1 MTIDPNAHD
10 PDEIDEF
17 VPADDE
23 VIGKAFRGSL
33 IVFGI
38 IALLIVVG
46 IKLFE
51 AEEGPPPT
59 EVEPIERPGAVVQAK
74 DAPPVSF
81 TDITQAAGITMRHQ
95 SGATGGK
102 YLPETMGGGC
112 AFLDYDGDGDQDL
125 ALVTGVAEISPPT
138 SGPSETAVVR
148 LYRNEGGGRF
158 SEVTAE
164 AGLYSA
170 GAFAQDAER
179 PTAMGLAVGDVDGD
193 QDPDLFVTGV
203 TRNWL
208 FRNEGGSFVNATEEA
223 GVQGTG
229 SWTTSAGFHDLDK
242 DGDLDLFVCSY
253 VKWTKE
259 IDDAQNYTLKG
270 VGRAY
275 GPPNNFEGAFCILYR
290 NEGDGTFTDVSKEAG
305 IQVENKA
312 TGVPVGKSLGLVFC
326 DFEGDG
332 DVDIFVANDTVRN
345 FLFRN
350 KGDGTFD
357 EVGELAG
364 VAYDS
369 RGKAT
374 GAMGVDVADV
384 RADGAFGVAVGNFAS
399 EMSSL
404 YLSRVG
410 KLQFNDAAISEGV
423 GAPSRQALSF
433 GLFFF
438 DYDLDGRL
446 DLFQTNGHLEEEIN
460 QVQPSQNYEQESQLF
475 WNAGADAR
483 AVYALV
489 DPKTTGDL
497 SRPVVGRG
505 CAYADI
511 DGDGDLDVVITQVG
525 RAPLLLRN
533 DQALGHHWLRLRFD
547 PKGGEAIGARAK
559 MTMADGRVLE
569 RVVAPTRSYLSQ
581 VETVLTFGLGTAE
594 RVESIEV
601 VYPDGRTK
609 TIGEVGGVDAEIVVG
624 E

>member
-1 MTIDPNAHD
+1 MTNDD
-10 PDEIDEF
+10 PDQIDEF
-17 VPADDE
+17 IHGDDA
-23 VIGKAFRGSL
+23 VIGKAFRWSL
-33 IVFGI
+33 VAFGL
-38 IALLIVVG
+38 IALLVVVAL
-46 IKLFE
+46 KVFE
-51 AEEGPPPT
+51 PADGPPPT
-59 EVEPIERPGAVVQAK
+59 EEQAVEGPGAVVQAE
-74 DAPPVSF
+74 DAPQVTF
-81 TDITQAAGITMRHQ
+81 TDITEAAGISMTHA
-95 SGATGGK
+95 SGATGAK

-125 ALVTGVAEISPPT
+125 LLVNGYSQENASGHHPP
-138 SGPSETAVVR
+138 AM
-148 LYRNEGGGRF
+148 LYRNDGRGRF
-158 SEVTAE
+158 SDVTGE
-164 AGLYSA
+164 ALGF
-170 GAFAQDAER
+170 GGGT
-179 PTAMGLAVGDVDGD
+179 PGWIMGIAVGDYDGD
-193 QDPDLFVTGV
+193 HDPDVFFTGV
-203 TRNWL
+203 GHNEL
-208 FRNEGGSFVNATEEA
+208 FRNEGGTFTNVTAAA

-253 VKWTKE
+253 VKWSQE
-259 IDDAQNYTLKG
+259 IDEKQNYTLEG

-275 GPPNNFEGAFCILYR
+275 GPPTGFEGDFCILYR
-290 NEGDGTFTDVSKEAG
+290 NEGDGTFTDISKEAG
-305 IQVENKA
+305 IQVVNKV
-312 TGVPVGKSLGLVFC
+312 TGVPVGKSLGLAFC
-326 DFEGDG
+326 DFDGDG
-332 DVDIFVANDTVRN
+332 DTDIFVANDTVRN

-384 RADGAFGVAVGNFAS
+384 RADGAWGVAVGNFAS

-404 YLSRVG
+404 YLSRAG

-460 QVQPSQNYEQESQLF
+460 KVQPSQHYEQESQLF
-475 WNAGADAR
+475 WNAGSDAR

-511 DGDGDLDVVITQVG
+511 DGDGDQDVVITQVG
-525 RAPLLLRN
+525 RPPLLLRN
-533 DQALGHHWLRLRFD
+533 DQALGHHWLRVRFD
-547 PKGGEAIGARAK
+547 PKAGNAIGARARV
-559 MTMADGRVLE
+559 TLPDGRVLE
-569 RVVAPTRSYLSQ
+569 RIVAPTRSYLSQ
-581 VETVLTFGLGTAE
+581 VEMVLTFGLGPMD
-594 RVESIEV
+594 RVIGLEV
-601 VYPDGRTK
+601 IWPDGRREALDVPPK
-609 TIGEVGGVDAEIVVG
+609 VDVELVIGE
-624 E
+624 